1 MLTAGKTLAIIN
13 QEGTQDGKRE
23 AMEKG
28 LNNNKL
34 KLLALGTMTVDHVG
48 LVLFP
53 ETVWMRL
60 VGRLAFPI
68 FAYMIAEGCRYTRS
82 MPRYFATLSALAAL
96 CQVVYFFAM
105 GSLYQSIMVTFTL
118 SVGLIWL
125 LKQGQKTGKTLWWVL
140 GVLGSCGAFFVAEI
154 LPQWLSDTDF
164 YVDYGFLGIML
175 PVGVYLCKAK
185 GIQLLYTALVLA
197 LMSLTGWVGQWV
209 SLLTVPLLALYNG
222 RRGKWNM
229 KWLFYLYYP
238 LHLVA
243 IQAIAYC
250 LAL

>member
-1 MLTAGKTLAIIN
+1 M
-13 QEGTQDGKRE
+13 Q
-23 AMEKG
+23 KG
-28 LNNNKL
+28 LNNNQL
-34 KLLALGTMTVDHVG
+34 KLLALVTMTVDHVG
-48 LVLFP
+48 VVLFP
-53 ETVWMRL
+53 EAEWMRL

-82 MPRYFATLSALAAL
+82 MPRYFTTLAAVAAL
-96 CQVVYFFAM
+96 CQIVYFFAM
-105 GSLYQSIMVTFTL
+105 DSLYQSIMVTFTL

-125 LKQGQKTGKTLWWVL
+125 LKQGQKTGKVHWWIL
-140 GVLGSCGAFFVAEI
+140 AAMGTGVAFLVTEL
-154 LPQWLSDTDF
+154 LPQWLPDTDF

-197 LMSLTGWVGQWV
+197 LMSLTGWVGQWA

-222 RRGKWNM
+222 QRGKRKL

-243 IQAIAYC
+243 IQAIAFC